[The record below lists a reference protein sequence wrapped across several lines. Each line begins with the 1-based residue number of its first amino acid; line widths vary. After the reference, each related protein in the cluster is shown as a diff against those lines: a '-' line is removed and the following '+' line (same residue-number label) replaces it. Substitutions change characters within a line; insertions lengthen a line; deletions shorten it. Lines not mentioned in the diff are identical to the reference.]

1 MPCPP
6 QRVKKASQSLPPVA
20 ANRVKTVFCRG
31 VYLAESI
38 GNRCAANHDLHGVTD
53 TGSLGSLYHVSHHA
67 HGGGQQSGAADDLA
81 ALFLSGLD
89 EGFGGDVGAQVNHF
103 QTLAFHHHLHQVLAD
118 VVQVA
123 LDGADADLAGGL
135 YAVLSQQGLEQ
146 VGTHIH
152 GTGSHQN
159 FGNENFI
166 VLELLADDAHTGQQ
180 TLFQNLLGGNAFVN
194 GLLYQSLDDL
204 CLTGLA
210 IQLIDSKGSMIMS
223 FGQST
228 SYCAILK
235 KKVFDKSECFRL
247 HMKAGKTAQV
257 LGEAYIFA
265 CQANLN
271 HIAFPLINS
280 GELLGSVIIG
290 PFLMDQPDSTLV
302 SDLAER
308 YHLPATLS
316 LELYDE
322 LKTLVILSPTKVNQ
336 LKTLIDHVLSPLLPG
351 ERALLLENQ
360 QKMSQQARLNETIQV
375 FKEQKFDRSLAAFY
389 KKEQDLL
396 SRGRSGT
403 VTEVKAL
410 LNDLID
416 YVLFSEGGQLESVR
430 VRSIELTTLLSRV
443 AIDGGAQ
450 TDNVF
455 YLSSQF
461 ILKLYQQQ
469 TLEDICLLM
478 QEVLESFMNAM
489 FNETDKG
496 NPYIR
501 KALRFMQD
509 NYSEHLELAQ
519 VAEYVG
525 LSPSYFSALFNQIVG
540 VSFREQLCRIRV
552 EESKRLLLQKDYSL
566 VDIALA
572 MGFPDQSYYSKVF
585 KRIVG
590 VTPGKYRS

>member
-1 MPCPP
+1 MTTSIFSFVPEA
-6 QRVKKASQSLPPVA
+6 RV
-20 ANRVKTVFCRG
+20 N
-31 VYLAESI
+31 
-38 GNRCAANHDLHGVTD
+38 
-53 TGSLGSLYHVSHHA
+53 
-67 HGGGQQSGAADDLA
+67 
-81 ALFLSGLD
+81 
-89 EGFGGDVGAQVNHF
+89 
-103 QTLAFHHHLHQVLAD
+103 
-118 VVQVA
+118 
-123 LDGADADLAGGL
+123 
-135 YAVLSQQGLEQ
+135 AVLS
-146 VGTHIH
+146 
-152 GTGSHQN
+152 
-159 FGNENFI
+159 
-166 VLELLADDAHTGQQ
+166 
-180 TLFQNLLGGNAFVN
+180 NLQAF
-194 GLLYQSLDDL
+194 
-204 CLTGLA
+204 TGLA
-210 IQLIDSKGSMIMS
+210 IQLIDSKGNMIMS

-257 LGEAYIFA
+257 LGEAYIFS

-308 YHLPATLS
+308 YRLPATLS

-322 LKTLVILSPTKVNQ
+322 LKTLVILSPSKVNQ

-396 SRGRSGT
+396 SRVRSGT

-410 LNDLID
+410 LNDLIG

-450 TDNVF
+450 PDNVF

-461 ILKLYQQQ
+461 IHKLYQQQ

-496 NPYIR
+496 NLYIR

-509 NYSEHLELAQ
+509 NYGEHLELAK

-572 MGFPDQSYYSKVF
+572 MGFPDQSYYCKVF

>member
-1 MPCPP
+1 MSPA
-6 QRVKKASQSLPPVA
+6 K
-20 ANRVKTVFCRG
+20 
-31 VYLAESI
+31 
-38 GNRCAANHDLHGVTD
+38 
-53 TGSLGSLYHVSHHA
+53 
-67 HGGGQQSGAADDLA
+67 
-81 ALFLSGLD
+81 
-89 EGFGGDVGAQVNHF
+89 VN
-103 QTLAFHHHLHQVLAD
+103 
-118 VVQVA
+118 
-123 LDGADADLAGGL
+123 
-135 YAVLSQQGLEQ
+135 E
-146 VGTHIH
+146 
-152 GTGSHQN
+152 
-159 FGNENFI
+159 
-166 VLELLADDAHTGQQ
+166 
-180 TLFQNLLGGNAFVN
+180 
-194 GLLYQSLDDL
+194 
-204 CLTGLA
+204 
-210 IQLIDSKGSMIMS
+210 
-223 FGQST
+223 
-228 SYCAILK
+228 LK
-235 KKVFDKSECFRL
+235 K
-247 HMKAGKTAQV
+247 
-257 LGEAYIFA
+257 
-265 CQANLN
+265 
-271 HIAFPLINS
+271 
-280 GELLGSVIIG
+280 
-290 PFLMDQPDSTLV
+290 
-302 SDLAER
+302 
-308 YHLPATLS
+308 
-316 LELYDE
+316 
-322 LKTLVILSPTKVNQ
+322 
-336 LKTLIDHVLSPLLPG
+336 LIDHVLSPLLPG

-375 FKEQKFDRSLAAFY
+375 FKEQKFDSSLASFY

-396 SRGRSGT
+396 SRVRSGT

-410 LNDLID
+410 LNDLIG

-496 NPYIR
+496 NLYIR

-509 NYSEHLELAQ
+509 NYGEHLELAK

-572 MGFPDQSYYSKVF
+572 MGFPDQSYYCKVF

>member
-1 MPCPP
+1 MTTSIFSFVPEA
-6 QRVKKASQSLPPVA
+6 RV
-20 ANRVKTVFCRG
+20 N
-31 VYLAESI
+31 
-38 GNRCAANHDLHGVTD
+38 
-53 TGSLGSLYHVSHHA
+53 
-67 HGGGQQSGAADDLA
+67 
-81 ALFLSGLD
+81 
-89 EGFGGDVGAQVNHF
+89 
-103 QTLAFHHHLHQVLAD
+103 
-118 VVQVA
+118 
-123 LDGADADLAGGL
+123 
-135 YAVLSQQGLEQ
+135 AVLS
-146 VGTHIH
+146 
-152 GTGSHQN
+152 
-159 FGNENFI
+159 
-166 VLELLADDAHTGQQ
+166 
-180 TLFQNLLGGNAFVN
+180 NLQAF
-194 GLLYQSLDDL
+194 
-204 CLTGLA
+204 TGLA

-308 YHLPATLS
+308 YRLPATLS

-322 LKTLVILSPTKVNQ
+322 LKTLVILSPSKVNQ

-396 SRGRSGT
+396 SRVRSGT

-410 LNDLID
+410 LNDLIG

-450 TDNVF
+450 PDNVF

-461 ILKLYQQQ
+461 IHKLYQQQ

-496 NPYIR
+496 NLYIR

-509 NYSEHLELAQ
+509 NYGEHLELAQ

-572 MGFPDQSYYSKVF
+572 MGFPDQSYYCKVF

>member
-1 MPCPP
+1 MTTSIFSFVPEA
-6 QRVKKASQSLPPVA
+6 RV
-20 ANRVKTVFCRG
+20 N
-31 VYLAESI
+31 
-38 GNRCAANHDLHGVTD
+38 
-53 TGSLGSLYHVSHHA
+53 
-67 HGGGQQSGAADDLA
+67 
-81 ALFLSGLD
+81 
-89 EGFGGDVGAQVNHF
+89 
-103 QTLAFHHHLHQVLAD
+103 
-118 VVQVA
+118 
-123 LDGADADLAGGL
+123 
-135 YAVLSQQGLEQ
+135 AVLS
-146 VGTHIH
+146 
-152 GTGSHQN
+152 
-159 FGNENFI
+159 
-166 VLELLADDAHTGQQ
+166 
-180 TLFQNLLGGNAFVN
+180 NLQAF
-194 GLLYQSLDDL
+194 
-204 CLTGLA
+204 TGLA

-308 YHLPATLS
+308 YRLPATLS

-322 LKTLVILSPTKVNQ
+322 LKTLVILSPSKVNQ

-396 SRGRSGT
+396 SRVRSGT

-410 LNDLID
+410 LNDLIG

-450 TDNVF
+450 PDNVF

-461 ILKLYQQQ
+461 IHKLYQQQ

-496 NPYIR
+496 NLYIR

-509 NYSEHLELAQ
+509 NYGEHLELAQ

-525 LSPSYFSALFNQIVG
+525 LRPSYFSALFNQIVG

-572 MGFPDQSYYSKVF
+572 MGFPDQSYYCKVF